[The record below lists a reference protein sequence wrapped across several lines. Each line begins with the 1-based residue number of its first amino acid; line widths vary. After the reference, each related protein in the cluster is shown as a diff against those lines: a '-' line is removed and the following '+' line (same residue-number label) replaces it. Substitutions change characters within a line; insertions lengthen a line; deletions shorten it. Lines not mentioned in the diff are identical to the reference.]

1 MITNQETKRIYTM
14 KTLYMEY
21 QDLETEYEKMRFFF
35 KHAIAWR
42 SYKVTKAK
50 MGVYIKGIL
59 EKTYAEID
67 GDFILLY
74 PVEGNKIG
82 QCKGE
87 IILRDFVAN
96 LKHTHELLTKD

>member
-1 MITNQETKRIYTM
+1 M
-14 KTLYMEY
+14 KTLYTEY
-21 QDLETEYEKMRFFF
+21 QELETDYERMRFFF
-35 KHAIAWR
+35 KNAIA
-42 SYKVTKAK
+42 YKSKKITKAK
-50 MGVYIKGIL
+50 CGVYIKGIL

-87 IILRDFVAN
+87 IILEDFVEN
-96 LKHTHELLTKD
+96 MKRTHDLLIA